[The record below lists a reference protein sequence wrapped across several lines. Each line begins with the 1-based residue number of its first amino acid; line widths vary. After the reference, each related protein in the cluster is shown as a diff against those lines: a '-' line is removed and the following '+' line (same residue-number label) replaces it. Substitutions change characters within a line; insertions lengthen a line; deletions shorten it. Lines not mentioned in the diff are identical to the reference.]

1 MKLEFIEAGEIVTT
15 HGVRGELK
23 LLPWTDGPDFLC
35 DYSRV
40 NIDGKEYKIEQ
51 CRIQKSCNLLKLE
64 GVDSMEDAMGFRGKT
79 VRLYRSDIPQ
89 DLVFA
94 AELIGYC
101 VFANGNCIG
110 EIADVLDYPGNKVYV
125 VRGEHEYMIP
135 AVKEFVLNMDRDRE
149 TMEVRLIEGMGS
161 HEN

>member
-15 HGVRGELK
+15 YGVRGELK

-40 NIDGKEYKIEQ
+40 NIDGKEFKIEQ
-51 CRIQKSCNLLKLE
+51 CRIQKSCNLLKLD

-110 EIADVLDYPGNKVYV
+110 EIADVLDYPGCC
-125 VRGEHEYMIP
+125 
-135 AVKEFVLNMDRDRE
+135 
-149 TMEVRLIEGMGS
+149 
-161 HEN
+161 